1 MTDTNLNFRH
11 FCDDLYLPK
20 NKLAICLAS
29 AFIESLNLNEL
40 TPEKKVLKLTEELDL
55 LKQKIDDF
63 EFNEYLIFADDEH
76 QLYNIFSAYLLFYH
90 RDDQAILG
98 ESLILNEKYKQL
110 SQLLP
115 ETKAQLPIFPLNV
128 SICCL
133 SWINC
138 NRSLTDILEEKIGLH
153 DPLDHSYKQLFEQI
167 FEQGIF
173 QSKKRITEFKSKYP
187 SNGISD
193 HKYQFIISYELT
205 KLSVDWNNLANPDY
219 YQFLLVNENVKSY
232 FLTNCLLNIYIEK
245 HKIEL
250 IKTVVINE
258 MVNYFE
264 NELSQINK
272 KLIRTLSDLNL
283 LIHQISKIISVMVPD
298 HNLINK
304 LKNAFALTSKSLKAR
319 KPILFIVLHLEDSF
333 PSIFNQALMNLQ
345 QLLETLPADK
355 KVTYA
360 IRQII
365 DLEYMELIESRN
377 KHNLNPF
384 IADLKK
390 TIKTELDCVQF
401 RQNYKPV
408 KKDHHLT
415 ETETQDT
422 KKFSF
427 GYKKATGYLSPF
439 IPRLNMEIN
448 FLDSRTTQESFERII
463 TAANLDTINEK
474 IYLGCQTNEF
484 TYLIKYFKTA
494 FKSFNPATIGKS
506 GLFISNTGHTITADS
521 IYNSKIDNLQTKFAI
536 DNIFNKK

>member
-1 MTDTNLNFRH
+1 
-11 FCDDLYLPK
+11 
-20 NKLAICLAS
+20 
-29 AFIESLNLNEL
+29 
-40 TPEKKVLKLTEELDL
+40 
-55 LKQKIDDF
+55 
-63 EFNEYLIFADDEH
+63 
-76 QLYNIFSAYLLFYH
+76 
-90 RDDQAILG
+90 
-98 ESLILNEKYKQL
+98 
-110 SQLLP
+110 
-115 ETKAQLPIFPLNV
+115 
-128 SICCL
+128 
-133 SWINC
+133 
-138 NRSLTDILEEKIGLH
+138 
-153 DPLDHSYKQLFEQI
+153 
-167 FEQGIF
+167 
-173 QSKKRITEFKSKYP
+173 
-187 SNGISD
+187 
-193 HKYQFIISYELT
+193 
-205 KLSVDWNNLANPDY
+205 
-219 YQFLLVNENVKSY
+219 
-232 FLTNCLLNIYIEK
+232 
-245 HKIEL
+245 
-250 IKTVVINE
+250 
-258 MVNYFE
+258 
-264 NELSQINK
+264 
-272 KLIRTLSDLNL
+272 
-283 LIHQISKIISVMVPD
+283 MVPD

-345 QLLETLPADK
+345 QLLETQPADK

-415 ETETQDT
+415 EIETQDT